1 MDRVN
6 KNKRGEEIR
15 QFILNNVEKHPKDV
29 VALAAKDFGV
39 SRQAINKHMQKL
51 VQQKALL
58 AEGAS
63 RNRTYSLAS
72 EIEEKIYPLGNG
84 LEEDVVWSN
93 DIAPLLK
100 HLPKNIYDIWYYGF
114 TEMVNN
120 AIDHSSGKQLTVILE
135 KDVAKTSIWIHDN
148 GEGIFRKITR
158 ELDLADEHHALLELA
173 KGKLTTDPER
183 HSGQGIFF
191 TSRMFDEFDIYSG
204 NLCFSH
210 LHDSDFDCVL
220 DNTDLESGTLVIMK
234 LSDNCTRTPKQ
245 VFDEFSSGDDY
256 EFNKTIVPVSLAQ
269 YGNEKLVSRS
279 QAKRLLARI
288 DRFKIV
294 IFNFDKV
301 EEIGQAFADE
311 VFRVFVNQHPDIQ
324 IMPINTNDYVQ
335 KMINRARKQEN
346 VGTKEEV

>member
-1 MDRVN
+1 MDRV
-6 KNKRGEEIR
+6 NKRGEEIR
-15 QFILNNVEKHPKDV
+15 QFILNNVEEHPKDV
-29 VALAAKDFGV
+29 VALTAKTFGV

-51 VQQKALL
+51 VQQKALV
-58 AEGAS
+58 AEGTS
-63 RNRTYSLAS
+63 RSRSYSLVS
-72 EIEEKIYPLGNG
+72 EIENKIYLLGNG

-120 AIDHSSGKQLTVILE
+120 AIDHSSGKHFTIRIE
-135 KDVAKTSIWIHDN
+135 KTEVSVEIRIHDD

-158 ELDLADEHHALLELA
+158 ELDLIDERHALLELA

-191 TSRMFDEFDIYSG
+191 TSKIFDEFRISSG
-204 NLCFSH
+204 DLSFSH
-210 LHDSDFDCVL
+210 LHNDDFDWVL
-220 DNTDLESGTLVIMK
+220 DNPIPTLGTLVKME
-234 LSDNCTRTPKQ
+234 LSNNSTRTAKKI
-245 VFDEFSSGDDY
+245 FDEFSSGESY
-256 EFNKTIVPVSLAQ
+256 EFNKTIVPVNLAQ
-269 YGNEKLVSRS
+269 FGNEKLVSRS

-288 DRFKIV
+288 DRFTTV

-311 VFRVFVNQHPDIQ
+311 VFRVFVNHHPNIL
-324 IMPINTNDYVQ
+324 IISINTNDYVQ
-335 KMINRARKQEN
+335 KMINRARKQGDLGSGE
-346 VGTKEEV
+346 GA